1 MKMPRLKTGL
11 VSIIA
16 LLIATSSLWAQRR
29 PAPPVTED
37 RPRIDVESYTVEIT
51 LLPAEHMLKGV
62 ADLKVRQLE
71 RSSFLTFDLDSRL
84 RVGAVLLDGVEAR
97 FRQYDLD
104 GTVEVSTSGG
114 QISDMST
121 FHFEYEGFL
130 DPPPAGNRR
139 AAAVSSI

>member
-114 QISDMST
+114 
-121 FHFEYEGFL
+121 
-130 DPPPAGNRR
+130 
-139 AAAVSSI
+139 